1 MVGEVFLETEPHQ
14 TYLFKSFKKTGSWIK
29 DTIMVIIFWDFLMS
43 DQNFLSPKAKRS
55 VVTSNKHGIYE
66 LSDKLPND
74 LRIRILEN
82 QEISRKSWN
91 FIEL

>member
-1 MVGEVFLETEPHQ
+1 
-14 TYLFKSFKKTGSWIK
+14 
-29 DTIMVIIFWDFLMS
+29 MS

-82 QEISRKSWN
+82 QEISRKS
-91 FIEL
+91 